1 MCMSVPTFHFT
12 KNTQAFKQIR
22 SKKPI
27 QNRKKNE
34 VIYMN
39 MVIFVY
45 DQMPKHEE
53 LNSFG
58 SLPQSRYTTIK
69 KDIKKS
75 NMERTPYEE

>member
-45 DQMPKHEE
+45 D
-53 LNSFG
+53 
-58 SLPQSRYTTIK
+58 
-69 KDIKKS
+69 
-75 NMERTPYEE
+75 